1 MFTLFNKICCFI
13 GYKLNIDFNNYNL
26 KIEKKNSN
34 NQICNNKTIKIY
46 HAFIGIILIINPCYF
61 IYKIILDFRDLS
73 NYANLFFMLIGFSN
87 FIIGIK
93 YFKKKYFFNII
104 KDILIY
110 KSHIG
115 KMEILYEDKTLSII
129 TLLSSFLLL
138 IINIIFSILDY
149 NSYGIVYDFRNYTE
163 YKYSILIYSVIN
175 DLYTNII
182 LCINLLIFII
192 VFFTHYNELNNEYNK
207 LNDKINSNEDN
218 IKNYSIECSSIC
230 YDVLWIRNQLE
241 NSIEKLQS
249 LYLCNTLF
257 GSIAIGFIIELGEI
271 TPFFALS
278 GIYWF
283 VCQILYFF
291 VIYKI
296 ENKKSDLIKI
306 IKKPK
311 FYIRYLKKRY
321 NNSDDFFKNFIKNFK
336 KNRKGDYLIEACS
349 TSNQENESTIQKT
362 SYIIEMEEKEPMEI
376 DLLLH
381 NISDINENNEKE
393 DINNIVNNKIL
404 QNNSSLDWIILNT
417 ILTEEW
423 DCFEFLGF
431 QFNNSNSIQNSIAIV
446 AILIFITEWFISIN
460 LVN

>member
-163 YKYSILIYSVIN
+163 YKYSIMIYSIIN

-182 LCINLLIFII
+182 LSVNLLIFII

-207 LNDKINSNEDN
+207 LNDKIDSDEDDV
-218 IKNYSIECSSIC
+218 KNYSIECSSIC
-230 YDVLWIRNQLE
+230 YDILWIRNQLE
-241 NSIEKLQS
+241 NSIEHLQS
-249 LYLCNTLF
+249 LYLSNTLF

-278 GIYWF
+278 CVASIVGILPNPPIT
-283 VCQILYFF
+283 VDQ
-291 VIYKI
+291 V
-296 ENKKSDLIKI
+296 
-306 IKKPK
+306 
-311 FYIRYLKKRY
+311 R
-321 NNSDDFFKNFIKNFK
+321 
-336 KNRKGDYLIEACS
+336 
-349 TSNQENESTIQKT
+349 
-362 SYIIEMEEKEPMEI
+362 
-376 DLLLH
+376 LL
-381 NISDINENNEKE
+381 
-393 DINNIVNNKIL
+393 
-404 QNNSSLDWIILNT
+404 
-417 ILTEEW
+417 
-423 DCFEFLGF
+423 
-431 QFNNSNSIQNSIAIV
+431 
-446 AILIFITEWFISIN
+446 
-460 LVN
+460 

>member
-1 MFTLFNKICCFI
+1 
-13 GYKLNIDFNNYNL
+13 
-26 KIEKKNSN
+26 
-34 NQICNNKTIKIY
+34 
-46 HAFIGIILIINPCYF
+46 
-61 IYKIILDFRDLS
+61 
-73 NYANLFFMLIGFSN
+73 MLIGFSN

-93 YFKKKYFFNII
+93 YFEKKYFFNII

-110 KSHIG
+110 KNYIG
-115 KMEILYEDKTLSII
+115 KMRLLYDDRTLSIVI
-129 TLLSSFLLL
+129 LLSSILLV
-138 IINIIFSILDY
+138 IINIILCVLDY

-163 YKYSILIYSVIN
+163 YKYSIMIYSIIN
-175 DLYTNII
+175 DFYTNII
-182 LCINLLIFII
+182 LCVNLLIFMI

-207 LNDKINSNEDN
+207 LNDKINSNEDD

-241 NSIEKLQS
+241 NSIEHLQS
-249 LYLCNTLF
+249 LYLSNTLF

-278 GIYWF
+278 CIYWLI
-283 VCQILYFF
+283 CQIVYFV

-321 NNSDDFFKNFIKNFK
+321 NNSEDFFKNFVKNFK
-336 KNRKGDYLIEACS
+336 KNRKGDYLIETCS
-349 TSNQENESTIQKT
+349 VSNENNKIQKT
-362 SYIIEMEEKEPMEI
+362 SYVIDMEEKQPMEI

-381 NISDINENNEKE
+381 NISDIDENNNDKE
-393 DINNIVNNKIL
+393 NINNIVNNKIL

-417 ILTEEW
+417 VLTEEW

-446 AILIFITEWFISIN
+446 TILIFITEWFIEIN
-460 LVN
+460 LSN

>member
-1 MFTLFNKICCFI
+1 MFTLFNKICCLI

-26 KIEKKNSN
+26 KIEKKNSSN
-34 NQICNNKTIKIY
+34 KICNKKAIKIY
-46 HAFIGIILIINPCYF
+46 HAFIGLILIINPCYF
-61 IYKIILDFRDLS
+61 IYKIILDPKELT
-73 NYANLFFMLIGFSN
+73 NYVNLFFMLIGFSN

-93 YFKKKYFFNII
+93 YFEKKYFFNII
-104 KDILIY
+104 KDILVY

-115 KMEILYEDKTLSII
+115 KMGFLYDDRTLSII

-138 IINIIFSILDY
+138 IINIILCIFDY
-149 NSYGIVYDFRNYTE
+149 NTYGIVYDFRNYTE
-163 YKYSILIYSVIN
+163 YKYSIIIYSIIN
-175 DLYTNII
+175 DFYTNVI
-182 LCINLLIFII
+182 LCVNLLVFII

-207 LNDKINSNEDN
+207 LNDKIDSDEDD

-230 YDVLWIRNQLE
+230 YDILWIRNQLE
-241 NSIEKLQS
+241 NSIEHLQS
-249 LYLCNTLF
+249 LYLSNTLF
-257 GSIAIGFIIELGEI
+257 GSIAIGFIIELGEV

-283 VCQILYFF
+283 ICQLIYFI

-296 ENKKSDLIKI
+296 ESKKSDLIKI

-321 NNSDDFFKNFIKNFK
+321 NNSNDFFKNFIKTFK

-349 TSNQENESTIQKT
+349 TSNECNNTIQKT
-362 SYIIEMEEKEPMEI
+362 SYIIDMEEKQPMEI

-381 NISDINENNEKE
+381 NVNDGNNEKE

-404 QNNSSLDWIILNT
+404 QNNSSLDWVILNT

-446 AILIFITEWFISIN
+446 AILIFITEWFISMN